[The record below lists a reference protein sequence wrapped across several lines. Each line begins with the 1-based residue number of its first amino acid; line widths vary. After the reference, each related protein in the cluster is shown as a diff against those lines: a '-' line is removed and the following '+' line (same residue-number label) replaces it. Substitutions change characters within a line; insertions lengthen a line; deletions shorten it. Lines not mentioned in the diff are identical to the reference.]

1 MAVNPIPEGHNQVS
15 PYLITA
21 SAAKVVDFLKATFG
35 ARELSR
41 MMKGEIIGH
50 AELKIGDSVVMLS
63 DGSAQFP
70 SQPASMHVYVEDV
83 DAAYARAIKAGA
95 VSLRE
100 PADQFYGDRSGG
112 VKDPGGNTWWI
123 STHVEDVTEEEMRRR
138 SQAWQTQSAQK
149 TH

>member
-21 SAAKVVDFLKATFG
+21 AAAKVVEFLKSTFG
-35 ARELSR
+35 ARELNR
-41 MMKGEIIGH
+41 MMKGEVIGH
-50 AELKIGDSVVMLS
+50 AEVKIGDSVVMLS
-63 DGSAQFP
+63 DSSAQFP
-70 SQPASMHVYVEDV
+70 AQPASMHVYVEDV
-83 DAAYARAIKAGA
+83 DAAYARAIKAGG

-123 STHVEDVTEEEMRRR
+123 STHVEDVTDEEMRRR
-138 SQAWQTQSAQK
+138 GQAWQTPSAQS